1 MAQIVDLELYR
12 RRVRAQQGLKAWRNR
27 FGWNFDYDTRLM
39 DIPDRIL
46 ISQASLGLKSTMAF
60 YELIMGLLGYPEGLT
75 FEELGGR
82 DQSQVLDI
90 HLFMADH
97 FRFEVMFRLGW
108 LERFSGRRFTLLE
121 MVLDFQKVSHL
132 AFGDPPALS
141 SSHPGYG
148 KYRRLILLDRQVMIR
163 KLIPKAI
170 EAFERKI
177 E

>member
-12 RRVRAQQGLKAWRNR
+12 RRARAQQGLKAWRNR
-27 FGWNFDYDTRLM
+27 FGWDFYSDTRLM

-46 ISQASLGLKSTMAF
+46 ISQASPGLESTMAF
-60 YELIMGLLGYPEGLT
+60 YELIMGLLGYPPGLT

-90 HLFMADH
+90 HLFMADN

-108 LERFSGRRFTLLE
+108 LERFAGRRFTLLE
-121 MVLDFQKVSHL
+121 MVLDFRKASRL
-132 AFGDPPALS
+132 SFGNPPALA

-148 KYRRLILLDRQVMIR
+148 QYRRLVLLDRQVMIR

-170 EAFERKI
+170 EAFQRRI